1 MGCNT
6 LHADGPVAVLA
17 LTFGNDPIGA
27 TNFEQSLVIDV
38 LGSNGVWSLPVLHWI
53 KIVAAV
59 FVGLIG
65 FALVFAWLLL
75 SSSLLEG
82 LRGNLTARFLSN
94 KLGQNLEIIGGVRID
109 LGSTL
114 HVVTQG
120 LVLPSQMTDIN
131 LAEIKLLEFDLVLA
145 DLLKSRINLS
155 DLRVDGAKIKLI
167 ADKDGTSSWS
177 TAEREADANKS
188 SARTKGDTPNV
199 MSFLAGQS
207 IQFSNSDV
215 LYQDAR
221 NGLDLDLLMSSFELS
236 KQDVSTPI
244 VLNGTGTMNGQ
255 ELTLSGN
262 FPPKQAFNVTA
273 EFSQISAKFDGTPA
287 PEGYDAGFAI
297 AISLEIEELAQLL
310 EVFKLEKSITGTG
323 HVKAVFKKSDG
334 KAQIDDVDIA
344 ANLDT
349 GQSVI
354 VTGEIGDLGD
364 ASSVTVDTRI
374 RLYPEDKEPAATRML
389 RNLKLLAVDMQL
401 TAVPDAPSQRRMVIR
416 TNGFVMDT
424 GGVGPPPIQFSEIS
438 RTPDGHLKI
447 GKAVLRIGP
456 PEANFAV
463 LEGVIGDALKLQEID
478 IEGTLALP
486 VASLI
491 APTVFQDSD
500 VLGLVTGGFR
510 LIGSGTELSLSNLKA
525 SATDTDL
532 WTLTAAGSIK
542 NVLKLSGVALD
553 IEADVPSGAKL
564 LEAMDLEPIE
574 TGPLEV
580 TTKLSSEGMVW
591 DSDVTITIG
600 QSQVHIDL
608 DANLDTPHPVVK
620 GKIESDLIEVE
631 QMRNIINASLQ
642 MRKLNKEDKAAA
654 SENSP
659 DAESDENAEQTDATP
674 SESTDEDDS
683 DTASDPKETGP
694 FRDVTLRTIG
704 QEILLSGMDM
714 DIDIDFRKIV
724 GKEHTSSVT
733 TEVVMKGGEAQ
744 FGPMKLEFGNA
755 HFDITGTMDLNN
767 EPKLLKLKGS
777 TGGWSFAKILHEL
790 KFKKRA
796 SGALGAD
803 FDIAGHH
810 SSVKDFLATLSGD
823 TTVYMRNGSVDSQL
837 LDLAGLGVIPW
848 LFTKQRG
855 PTVPIVCIRA
865 PIYMKNGYV
874 TTKRT
879 VVETDQVQ
887 LVVVGDVNLTNK
899 TLDIIG
905 QPRKIGKPLSRSPW
919 PFTLVGPLA
928 KPKVKV
934 KDGPRRLKRTDGA
947 NTMPKKRKLC
957 VPDILQLK

>member
-1 MGCNT
+1 M
-6 LHADGPVAVLA
+6 
-17 LTFGNDPIGA
+17 
-27 TNFEQSLVIDV
+27 
-38 LGSNGVWSLPVLHWI
+38 LPWL
-53 KIVAAV
+53 KTVAAV

-82 LRGNLTARFLSN
+82 LRGNLTARVLSN

-131 LAEIKLLEFDLVLA
+131 LAEIELLEFDLVLA
-145 DLLKSRINLS
+145 DLLKRRINLS

-167 ADKDGTSSWS
+167 SHKDGTSSWS
-177 TAEREADANKS
+177 TIERDAEANKS
-188 SARTKGDTPNV
+188 SARTKGGTPNV
-199 MSFLAGQS
+199 MSFLAGQD
-207 IQFSNSDV
+207 IQFSNSDI

-236 KQDVSTPI
+236 KQDISTPI

-262 FPPKQAFNVTA
+262 LSPKQAFSVTA

-297 AISLEIEELAQLL
+297 AISLEIEEFAQLL

-323 HVKAVFKKSDG
+323 HIKAVFKKSDG
-334 KAQIDDVDIA
+334 IAQIDDVDIS

-354 VTGEIGDLGD
+354 VTGKIGKLGD

-374 RLYPEDKEPAATRML
+374 RLYPEDKEPAATKML
-389 RNLKLLAVDMQL
+389 RDLKLLAVDMQL
-401 TAVPDAPSQRRMVIR
+401 TAVPDAPSKRRMVIR
-416 TNGFVMDT
+416 TNGFVMDIS
-424 GGVGPPPIQFSEIS
+424 GVGPPPIQFSEIS
-438 RTPDGHLKI
+438 RTPNGLLKI

-486 VASLI
+486 VATLI
-491 APTVFQDSD
+491 PPIFSQDSD

-510 LIGSGTELSLSNLKA
+510 LIGSGTELRLSNLKA

-532 WTLTAAGSIK
+532 WTLTATGSIK

-553 IEADVPSGAKL
+553 LEADVPSGAKL
-564 LEAMDLEPIE
+564 LEAMSLEPIE

-580 TTKLSSEGMVW
+580 TTKLSSEGKVW

-600 QSQVHIDL
+600 QSQIHIDL
-608 DANLDTPHPVVK
+608 DAGLDTSPPVVR
-620 GKIESDLIEVE
+620 GKIESDLIEVD
-631 QMRNIINASLQ
+631 QMRNIIKASLQ
-642 MRKLNKEDKAAA
+642 MRKLNKKEKAAA
-654 SENSP
+654 SEKSS
-659 DAESDENAEQTDATP
+659 DVESDENAEQTDATP
-674 SESTDEDDS
+674 SESTDEDNS

-694 FRDVTLRTIG
+694 FRDVTLRPIG

-714 DIDIDFRKIV
+714 DIDIDFHKIV
-724 GKEHTSSVT
+724 GEEHTSSLT
-733 TEVVMKGGEAQ
+733 TEMVMKDGEAQ
-744 FGPMKLEFGNA
+744 FGPMKLEYGNA

-810 SSVKDFLATLSGD
+810 SSVEDFLATISGA
-823 TTVYMRNGSVDSQL
+823 TTVHMRNGSVDSQL

-848 LFTKQRG
+848 LFTKKRG

-865 PIYMKNGYV
+865 PIYMKNGVV
-874 TTKRT
+874 TTKQT
-879 VVETDQVQ
+879 VVETDHVQ
-887 LVVVGDVNLTNK
+887 LVVVGDVNLRNK
-899 TLDIIG
+899 TLDITG

-928 KPKVKV
+928 KPKVKL
-934 KDGPRRLKRTDGA
+934 KDGPRRLKRSDGA
-947 NTMPKKRKLC
+947 NIMPEKRKLC